1 MMDSAAPIAAAL
13 APLLAA
19 GVRISVPLLLL
30 VLGEIYSERA
40 GVLNIGLEGML
51 LAGALAGFA
60 GSILFGSA
68 LAGFALAMLFA
79 TLFAALHAYAVV
91 VRGLDQIVSGVALNV
106 LSFGLTG
113 VFFRALAAGRPS
125 LDAASLD
132 PVALPLLS
140 KIPVIGEALFNQS
153 PVAYVVYP
161 LVPVAALLLYRT
173 RAGLIVRATGENP
186 AAVDALGVSVARV
199 RAACVLASGALAGI
213 AGAYLSISYTNTFVE
228 GMSDGRGFLALA
240 IVVFSRWD
248 PWRAGAGALLF
259 GCATA
264 LGIRLQGQP
273 VAGFDIPYQFFQAL
287 PYVLTLAI
295 LAFARSRVS
304 AAPPSLGVHYRRE

>member
-1 MMDSAAPIAAAL
+1 MESAAPIFAAL

-60 GSILFGSA
+60 GSLLFGSP
-68 LAGFALAMLFA
+68 LAGFALAILFA
-79 TLFAALHAYAVV
+79 TLLAALHAYAVV

-132 PVALPLLS
+132 PVAIPLLS
-140 KIPVIGEALFNQS
+140 KIPFIGAALFQQS

-161 LVPVAALLLYRT
+161 LVPVAAVLLYRT

-186 AAVDALGVSVARV
+186 AAVDALGFSVARV
-199 RAACVLASGALAGI
+199 RGACVLASGALAGV

-248 PWRAGAGALLF
+248 PWRAGAGALHI

-304 AAPPSLGVHYRRE
+304 GAPASLGAHYRRE

>member
-1 MMDSAAPIAAAL
+1 MSDSAQAAAAAFAPI
-13 APLLAA
+13 LAA

-30 VLGEIYSERA
+30 VLGEIFSERA
-40 GVLNIGLEGML
+40 GVLNIGLEGL
-51 LAGALAGFA
+51 LLVGALAGFA
-60 GSILFGSA
+60 GSLSFGSP
-68 LAGFALAMLFA
+68 LAGFALAILFA

-91 VRGLDQIVSGVALNV
+91 ARGLDQIVSGLALNV
-106 LSFGLTG
+106 LAFGLTG
-113 VFFRALAAGRPS
+113 VFFRAFAAGRAS
-125 LDAASLD
+125 LDAA
-132 PVALPLLS
+132 ALGPLAIPLLS
-140 KIPVIGEALFNQS
+140 KLPIAGAALFHQS

-161 LVPVAALLLYRT
+161 LVPLAAVLLYRT

-186 AAVDALGVSVARV
+186 AAVDALGLSVARV
-199 RAACVLASGALAGI
+199 RAACVLASGALAGV

-248 PWRAGAGALLF
+248 PWRAAAGALLF

-273 VAGFDIPYQFFQAL
+273 VAGADVPYQLFQAL
-287 PYVLTLAI
+287 PYLLTLAI
-295 LAFARSRVS
+295 LAFGRSRAS